1 MSRRLGSVLS
11 WRWAGYLAVV
21 IVFAVACGFLSNWQV
36 NRLHEKEQIQQ
47 RVDANWGADPVPLAD
62 AVPTTSAFDSSL
74 EYHPVRLSGEYEEDG
89 QVLVRNRPRSGS
101 PGFEV
106 VTPLRLDSGRI
117 FMVDRGWVPTG
128 SDNGTPDS
136 VPAPPSGEVT
146 VTARLKPS
154 EPELPGRSAGA
165 GQIATVHLP
174 DLASRVSGTAY
185 TGAYGLLMSE
195 TPPPSEDR
203 PLPAFPPEI
212 NEGMHLSY
220 AIQWV
225 LFAVLAFAFLVYA
238 VRQEYRRYHADDP
251 REQKRRE
258 RRESRRRERRT
269 DADVEDEILDGTL
282 SGS

>member
-1 MSRRLGSVLS
+1 MASVLS

-21 IVFAVACGFLSNWQV
+21 IVFAIACGFLSNWQV
-36 NRLHEKEQIQQ
+36 NRLHEKEQIQH
-47 RVDANWGADPVPLAD
+47 RVDANWDADPVPLSK
-62 AVPTTSAFDSSL
+62 AVPQTSSFDAAL
-74 EYHPVRLSGEYEEDG
+74 EYHPVTVSGQYEEDQ

-106 VTPLRLDSGRI
+106 VTPLRLESGQV

-128 SDNGTPDS
+128 SDNGPPDS
-136 VPAPPSGEVT
+136 VPAPPEGTVT
-146 VTARLKPS
+146 VEARLKPS

-165 GQIATVHLP
+165 GQIATVHVP
-174 DLASRVSGTAY
+174 DLASRVSGTTY
-185 TGAYGLLMSE
+185 TGVYGLLMSE
-195 TPPPSEDR
+195 DPPPSDER

-225 LFAVLAFAFLVYA
+225 LFAVLAFAFLAYA

-251 REQKRRE
+251 RERQRRE
-258 RRESRRRERRT
+258 RRASKRRERRT
-269 DADVEDEILDGTL
+269 DADVEDEILDGSI